1 MLPARGLWIPLLAL
15 MTEAQPPELMQSAVG
30 KKAPRLA
37 KTEPL
42 IQCDVC
48 KLAAQE
54 TWLQVAKKAEQL
66 PKGGLGEVEIGEI
79 LDLICDADDD
89 LGEWIPFYDIEQ
101 KDGEVT
107 LQKREELGE
116 CRKECSTLIHA
127 CRAVFDEYREELTE
141 MLFKHY
147 RRGHRLS
154 PEKFTSRLCNKMSKV
169 CPGKKAPQGFKHRD
183 EVWMP
188 IIDPESYRMRK
199 MQHALNKQSKE
210 GGSQPV
216 QFLDPMGSMFMDEDL

>member
-1 MLPARGLWIPLLAL
+1 MLAL

-30 KKAPRLA
+30 KKPLRLA
-37 KTEPL
+37 KTEPF
-42 IQCDVC
+42 IQCDAC
-48 KLAAQE
+48 KLAANE
-54 TWLQVAKKAEQL
+54 AWLQVAKKAEEL

-116 CRKECSTLIHA
+116 CRKECSTVIHA
-127 CRAVFDEYREELTE
+127 CRAVFEEYREDLSE

-147 RRGHRLS
+147 RLQGDGDGTKNRLS

-169 CPGKKAPQGFKHRD
+169 CPGKKAPKGFQHRD

-216 QFLDPMGSMFMDEDL
+216 QFLDPMGSMFMNDEDL

>member
-1 MLPARGLWIPLLAL
+1 MGGPMDACAYDRSTAAGSLPTGYD
-15 MTEAQPPELMQSAVG
+15 ELMQSAVG
-30 KKAPRLA
+30 KKPLRLA
-37 KTEPL
+37 KTEPF
-42 IQCDVC
+42 IQCDAC
-48 KLAAQE
+48 KLAANE
-54 TWLQVAKKAEQL
+54 AWLQVAKKAEEL

-116 CRKECSTLIHA
+116 CRKECSTVIHA
-127 CRAVFDEYREELTE
+127 CRAVFEEYREDLSE

-147 RRGHRLS
+147 RLQGDGDGTKNRLS

-169 CPGKKAPQGFKHRD
+169 CPGKWPGGQGSVGAVGGMLTFQESKSR
-183 EVWMP
+183 
-188 IIDPESYRMRK
+188 PELAS
-199 MQHALNKQSKE
+199 KQK
-210 GGSQPV
+210 
-216 QFLDPMGSMFMDEDL
+216 